1 MKKSGIGL
9 VVVACL
15 ALGACVPH
23 AAAVAAENASYAVE
37 LDKCERLVSTC
48 PGYVACR
55 SRVAAAF
62 GRPYAGRCL
71 P

>member
-1 MKKSGIGL
+1 MKKRGIVL
-9 VVVACL
+9 TLVACL
-15 ALGACVPH
+15 PLVACMPR

-55 SRVAAAF
+55 SRVAASF